1 VIVRR
6 FLWLALLAGAALGGC
21 EGRPRSG
28 TYSSSGSSAPGF
40 FSSISGKIVA
50 IDLSEGAPEATGGG
64 LFPLPASRLYVGL
77 VRALDRAKADQDVKG
92 VYVRIGTDQLG
103 FARSEEVGRLLGEV
117 RAKGKPVV
125 CHADM
130 ITNPSIWLLARGCDR
145 IWLSPAG
152 DAGTIG
158 IASQLIH
165 VKGALDKL
173 EVGADFVG
181 VGKYKSAI
189 EPLTRE
195 EPSEAAREALLATIR
210 SFRKSWLDGIT
221 SARKAPGLREA
232 LEQGPWGAQEA
243 KARGVVD
250 EVGYESEAL
259 LDIKQR
265 AGVERLVTA
274 FGPKANDDSPPD
286 ISEIIRVL
294 TGADESAGGRPH
306 VAVIVAEGSISMESG
321 GFLGGGGITAKA
333 LTKTIKK
340 IAKDDSVKSVV
351 LRIDSPGGS
360 ALASD
365 LIWYELRELGKKK
378 PIVASVGSM
387 AASGGYYLAVGA
399 QRILAEKTSIVGS
412 IGVFGGKIVI
422 GDALAKY
429 GVDTYTIAAS
439 DAKGA
444 DARAAYESPL
454 TPWDDATRARITQV
468 TREIYD
474 LFKDRVAKGRNV
486 TADKIEPHAQG
497 RIWSGE
503 HGKERGLVD
512 EIGGLV
518 DAIRIARELGDLDE
532 RAPVVVEGGAESLFE
547 TLLLGSDA
555 NESEVSAAVARAEAR
570 RSPLL
575 SAVPPEIR
583 TAIGACAPL
592 ATGERTVAALPY
604 AIIVR

>member
-1 VIVRR
+1 MNR
-6 FLWLALLAGAALGGC
+6 LAWAALLTGAALGGC
-21 EGRPRSG
+21 EGRPRVG
-28 TYSSSGSSAPGF
+28 TYSSSSGSTPGF
-40 FSSISGKIVA
+40 FSSVSGKIMAV
-50 IDLSEGAPEATGGG
+50 DLSEGAPEATGGG
-64 LFPLPASRLYVGL
+64 LFPLPASRLYIGL
-77 VRALDRAKADQDVKG
+77 VRSLDRAKDDQDVKG
-92 VYVRIGTDQLG
+92 VYVRLGTEQLG
-103 FARSEEVGRLLGEV
+103 WARSEEVGRLLGEI
-117 RAKGKPVV
+117 RGKGKPVV
-125 CHADM
+125 CHADS
-130 ITNPSIWLLARGCDR
+130 ITNPSSWMLARGCDR

-152 DAGTIG
+152 DADTIG
-158 IASQLIH
+158 IAAQLIH

-173 EVGADFVG
+173 DVDADFVG

-210 SFRKSWLDGIT
+210 SFRKNWLDGV
-221 SARKAPGLREA
+221 SAARKNPGLREA
-232 LEQGPWGAQEA
+232 LESGPWSAAEA
-243 KARGVVD
+243 KARGIVD

-259 LDIKQR
+259 ADIKKK
-265 AGVERLVTA
+265 AGVERVATA
-274 FGPKANDDSPPD
+274 FGRKAADDSPPD

-306 VAVIVAEGSISMESG
+306 VAVIVAEGSISMEPG
-321 GFLGGGGITAKA
+321 GLFGGGGITAKA
-333 LTKTIKK
+333 MIKTIKK

-365 LIWYELRELGKKK
+365 LMWYELRELGKKK
-378 PIVASVGSM
+378 PIVASVGEM

-399 QRILAEKTSIVGS
+399 KRILAERTSIVGS

-429 GVDTYTIAAS
+429 GVDTYTLPAS
-439 DAKGA
+439 DAPGA
-444 DARAAYESPL
+444 EARAAYLSPF
-454 TPWDDATRARITQV
+454 TQWDKSTRERVETV
-468 TREIYD
+468 MREIYR
-474 LFKDRVAKGRNV
+474 LFLDRVSQGRGV
-486 TADKIEPHAQG
+486 GVDKIEPHAQG

-518 DAIRIARELGDLDE
+518 DAIRIARELGELDE

-555 NESEVSAAVARAEAR
+555 SDAEVGAAVARAEAR

-583 TAIGACAPL
+583 TAISACAPL
-592 ATGERTVAALPY
+592 ASGESTVAALPY
-604 AIIVR
+604 AVLVR